1 MATTIEWFGKSPSTA
16 YRRVPIGL
24 PMLPYRRHDFQTE
37 DVWAHHLLGYL
48 ARTPEHLT
56 QIPRHRGCYRSRLH
70 LHFSCAHRPV
80 SLVSSGLVYL
90 NRMLIFVYSLPGA
103 DKIAIKT
110 GAIVVG
116 NGEAINVLRAAGV
129 PEGQLVPVSGG
140 ERVPL
145 SPVNYVRLQLMA
157 K

>member
-1 MATTIEWFGKSPSTA
+1 
-16 YRRVPIGL
+16 
-24 PMLPYRRHDFQTE
+24 
-37 DVWAHHLLGYL
+37 
-48 ARTPEHLT
+48 
-56 QIPRHRGCYRSRLH
+56 
-70 LHFSCAHRPV
+70 
-80 SLVSSGLVYL
+80 
-90 NRMLIFVYSLPGA
+90 MLIFVYSLPGA